1 MELTMGRED
10 NFEKKIKDKLE
21 EVYTPY
27 ENSAWENFA
36 PLLPAQKIPFW
47 KLWYMPYVYSSL
59 LFVLAT
65 FLYLQKEHKMR
76 DLGGF
81 EERANGQ
88 TIDTLLLK
96 DTVFIVD
103 TVYVYRTVVIEQT
116 TTTQSKKPYQELV
129 SSINIDPLRAYDKI
143 EKSEFLGEAHQ
154 SFGDSKDKSTDDG
167 IAADEEIKSTNK
179 ENTPIN
185 RSDSLILSNG
195 TTITPSSPSN
205 AKTLM
210 GTAQGNTIMAPSLKP
225 EETFVMK
232 LDKELVE
239 GDTSNLT
246 GIPLKEK
253 TKPFFNLEAG
263 LSLLIPISENIDFY
277 SSSAQSI
284 NFGLEWENG
293 FGLYTGIIRNN
304 LRGEIDDDDIA
315 AFKPS
320 TIESLPGKP
329 TDINTIDEIYITN
342 RQWYF
347 PLEFRWRSLYYSGFS
362 FESSFGVMGN
372 YLVRQDLRYEFDNSL
387 NLEDQFGS
395 VDSDQ
400 FKISHLKIGVGTN
413 YLMSGRWGLFLRSHY
428 WLPISGTGLLE
439 YKMNGLEVGLGMNY
453 FLGRKIK

>member
-1 MELTMGRED
+1 MGRED
-10 NFEKKIKDKLE
+10 NFEKKIKEKLE
-21 EVYTPY
+21 EIHTPY
-27 ENSAWENFA
+27 EHSAWKNFA
-36 PLLPAQKIPFW
+36 PLLPVQKTPFW

-59 LFVLAT
+59 LFVLAG
-65 FLYLQKEHKMR
+65 FLYFQKEQRMR
-76 DLGGF
+76 DFNRF
-81 EERANGQ
+81 EEKVNVQA
-88 TIDTLLLK
+88 IDTLLLK
-96 DTVFIVD
+96 DTVYIVD
-103 TVYVYRTVVIEQT
+103 TVYVYKTIVIEQT
-116 TTTQSKKPYQELV
+116 TKTQSQKPYLGSV
-129 SSINIDPLRAYDKI
+129 SSINNVPQPTYDKI
-143 EKSEFLGEAHQ
+143 EKTEFLADAHQ

-167 IAADEEIKSTNK
+167 ISVDEELKSNIK

-185 RSDSLILSNG
+185 FSDSLTLSNG
-195 TTITPSSPSN
+195 TKITPSSLSN

-210 GTAQGNTIMAPSLKP
+210 GTPQGNTIMAPSLKP

-232 LDKELVE
+232 LDKELIE

-246 GIPLKEK
+246 GIPLKER

-277 SSSAQSI
+277 SATAQSI

-293 FGLYTGIIRNN
+293 FGLYSGIIRNN

-315 AFKPS
+315 VFKPS
-320 TIESLPGKP
+320 TMESLPGRP
-329 TDINTIDEIYITN
+329 ADINTIDEIYITN

-372 YLVRQDLRYEFDNSL
+372 YLARQDLRYEFDNRLS
-387 NLEDQFGS
+387 LEDQFES
-395 VDSDQ
+395 VDSGQ

-439 YKMNGLEVGLGMNY
+439 YKMNGLEVGIGINY

>member
-1 MELTMGRED
+1 MGRED

-27 ENSAWENFA
+27 ESSAWENFA
-36 PLLPAQKIPFW
+36 QFLPAQKKPFW
-47 KLWYMPYVYSSL
+47 KLWYMPYIYSSL

-65 FLYLQKEHKMR
+65 LLYFQKEQKPGNLDR
-76 DLGGF
+76 FVD
-81 EERANGQ
+81 EANGQ

-103 TVYVYRTVVIEQT
+103 TVYIYRTVVVEQT
-116 TTTQSKKPYQELV
+116 TKTALKNPYQGLV
-129 SSINIDPLRAYDKI
+129 SSINIDPQHTYAEI
-143 EKSEFLGEAHQ
+143 EKSEYLGEAHQ
-154 SFGDSKDKSTDDG
+154 SFGDSKDKSTDGG
-167 IAADEEIKSTNK
+167 ISVSEEIKSKDK
-179 ENTPIN
+179 ENNTLIQ
-185 RSDSLILSNG
+185 SDSLILSNG
-195 TTITPSSPSN
+195 TTLTSTSPSN

-210 GTAQGNTIMAPSLKP
+210 GIPQGNTIMAPSLKP
-225 EETFVMK
+225 EETLVMR
-232 LDKELVE
+232 LEKELVE
-239 GDTSNLT
+239 GDTSNLSV
-246 GIPLKEK
+246 IPVKEK

-304 LRGEIDDDDIA
+304 LKGEIDDDDIA

-320 TIESLPGKP
+320 IKESLPGRP

-342 RQWYF
+342 RQWFF
-347 PLEFRWRSLYYSGFS
+347 PLEVRWRSLYYSGFS

-372 YLVRQDLRYEFDNSL
+372 YLVRQDLRYEFDNQLS
-387 NLEDQFGS
+387 LEDQFES
-395 VDSDQ
+395 VDSGQ

-439 YKMNGLEVGLGMNY
+439 YKMNGLEVGLGINY
-453 FLGRKIK
+453 FLGKRIK